1 MMITPVDQWSYQWY
15 DHISVILSLISDM
28 ITYQWYD
35 QWSYQWCDHI
45 LGDML
50 TMVRAIW
57 NTLQD
62 NGHSLYNDQDH
73 NDHFL
78 SQCSMIVTRRAYASH
93 TMLSRFSFRRKV
105 RFAPADPLLR
115 VEVEILC
122 GKTLTGSSMM
132 WRGECS
138 ISSSFISQPDECA
151 RRPSREVDLIW
162 KFESYHQII
171 NKYQKRMPRPRN
183 RPWLLFIFG
192 EQCKI
197 DNAAAIQEW

>member
-1 MMITPVDQWSYQWY
+1 MITFLVTCWQWSEQYETRCKTTA
-15 DHISVILSLISDM
+15 ILCTM
-28 ITYQWYD
+28 TKITMT
-35 QWSYQWCDHI
+35 I
-45 LGDML
+45 
-50 TMVRAIW
+50 
-57 NTLQD
+57 
-62 NGHSLYNDQDH
+62 
-73 NDHFL
+73 FL
-78 SQCSMIVTRRAYASH
+78 SQCSMIVTRRALASH

-105 RFAPADPLLR
+105 RFAPAPPLLR

-138 ISSSFISQPDECA
+138 TSSSFISQPDECA

-162 KFESYHQII
+162 KFESYRQII